1 VPLGAK
7 QGRRNGGTHGD
18 RGRIR
23 KITIRI
29 LPPTFNADDG
39 STVVAAARQVDGCD
53 IAPMDWTF
61 RLHAIL
67 FLRVNHW
74 HQLEV
79 RPAFEQLIWNDT
91 WH

>member
-1 VPLGAK
+1 MAIGA
-7 QGRRNGGTHGD
+7 G
-18 RGRIR
+18 IR

-39 STVVAAARQVDGCD
+39 PTVAAAARRDDGCD
-53 IAPMDWTF
+53 IASMDWTF
-61 RLHAIL
+61 RPHAIL
-67 FLRVNHW
+67 FLRVNQR

-79 RPAFEQLIWNDT
+79 RPAFQQLIWNDT